1 MPKMMRS
8 LRSIFE
14 CKDRDSFCARKSFY
28 RDNRIL
34 PTFAMT
40 QLVFL
45 NALLVI
51 STLLYLALLLFAHS
65 GWRRLT
71 ASKKSDSADPV
82 PGISVVIPFRNEAH
96 NLSRIFEDINHQ
108 QTSGDNEVIWV
119 DDHSEDG
126 SAEIIEQ
133 LIAGNT
139 NHQLY
144 KLNDQ
149 MGKKSALKLA
159 IEKSQFNWIL
169 TTDADVRI
177 DPKWLNTVLKALAI
191 HDCDMLVLPVGV
203 EFEKKNWLATFLA
216 AEHTAV
222 QALSI
227 GLAARN
233 FPISCNGANLLFR
246 KSAFDK
252 VSGYK
257 GNDHIPSGDD
267 VFLLQ
272 SFLSNK
278 LNVKAHW
285 HHYVLVR
292 TKTPFKFIQA
302 LEQRL
307 RWAGKTGRMSH
318 PYARIAGAILVFNA
332 VMLIIAPFWSSTTLE
347 LWFGALLLRLI
358 TDVLLI
364 KSVGKHYNQHW
375 NPLTLTLVSL
385 LYIPYILL
393 MGLGSAIWRP
403 KWKGRKT

>member
-1 MPKMMRS
+1 MLQQDS
-8 LRSIFE
+8 GGFE
-14 CKDRDSFCARKSFY
+14 V
-28 RDNRIL
+28 
-34 PTFAMT
+34 M
-40 QLVFL
+40 
-45 NALLVI
+45 
-51 STLLYLALLLFAHS
+51 
-65 GWRRLT
+65 
-71 ASKKSDSADPV
+71 
-82 PGISVVIPFRNEAH
+82 
-96 NLSRIFEDINHQ
+96 
-108 QTSGDNEVIWV
+108 WV

-126 SAEIIEQ
+126 SDQIIEE
-133 LIAGNT
+133 LISGNPQ
-139 NHQLY
+139 HHLL
-144 KLNDQ
+144 KLTDHF
-149 MGKKSALKLA
+149 GKKAALKMA
-159 IEKSQFNWIL
+159 IDSSKFNWIL
-169 TTDADVRI
+169 TTDADVRLNQ
-177 DPKWLNTVLKALAI
+177 KWLNAVQKAMVIL
-191 HDCDMLVLPVGV
+191 DCDMLLLPVGV

-222 QALSI
+222 QALSM

-252 VSGYK
+252 VGGYN

-285 HHYVLVR
+285 DDDVLIH
-292 TKTPFKFIQA
+292 TSTPKKFIQT

-332 VMLIIAPFWSSTTLE
+332 VMLIIAPFWSSTIME
-347 LWFGALLLRLI
+347 LWFGALMVRVI

-364 KSVGKHYNQHW
+364 KSVGKHYNQHR

-393 MGLGSAIWRP
+393 MGIGSAIWRP

>member
-1 MPKMMRS
+1 
-8 LRSIFE
+8 
-14 CKDRDSFCARKSFY
+14 
-28 RDNRIL
+28 
-34 PTFAMT
+34 MT

-71 ASKKSDSADPV
+71 ASKKSDSAEHA

-96 NLSRIFEDINHQ
+96 NLPRIFEDIKHQ
-108 QTSGDNEVIWV
+108 QISGDSEVIWI

-126 SAEIIEQ
+126 SDQIIQE
-133 LIAGNT
+133 LISGNP
-139 NHQLY
+139 NQRLL
-144 KLNDQ
+144 KLTDHF
-149 MGKKSALKLA
+149 GKKAALKLA
-159 IEKSQFNWIL
+159 IDSSKFNWIL
-169 TTDADVRI
+169 TTDADVRLNQ
-177 DPKWLNTVLKALAI
+177 KWLNAVQKAMVIL
-191 HDCDMLVLPVGV
+191 DCDMLVLPVGV
-203 EFEKKNWLATFLA
+203 ELEKKNWLATFLA

-222 QALSI
+222 QALSM

-246 KSAFDK
+246 KSAFDQ
-252 VSGYK
+252 VGGYQ

-272 SFLSNK
+272 SFLKNRF
-278 LNVKAHW
+278 NVKAHW
-285 HHYVLVR
+285 DDEVVIHTTAPGR
-292 TKTPFKFIQA
+292 FIPVI
-302 LEQRL
+302 EQRL

-332 VMLIIAPFWSSTTLE
+332 VMLIIAPFWSSTTSE
-347 LWFGALLLRLI
+347 LWFGALILRVI

-364 KSVGKHYNQHW
+364 KSVGKHYNQLW